1 MAGFK
6 MGRITSDVHRE
17 LSNIIRT
24 VKDPRVSSL
33 TNIVKVDVSG
43 DLSYAKVYVSTIEG
57 ESATADT
64 VKGLRSAAGYI
75 RRELGNRLKLRKT
88 PELRFIADDSI
99 AYSANIAG
107 IIEGF
112 TYGEEVTEN
121 GEED

>member
-17 LSNIIRT
+17 LADIIRT

-57 ESATADT
+57 ENATSET

-75 RRELGNRLKLRKT
+75 RRELGTRLKLRKT
-88 PELRFIADDSI
+88 PELRFVADDSI

-107 IIEGF
+107 ISDSF
-112 TYGEEVTEN
+112 TYGEEVSGD
-121 GEED
+121 GEEG

>member
-17 LSNIIRT
+17 LANIIRN
-24 VKDPRVSSL
+24 VKDPRVSPL

-57 ESATADT
+57 EASNTET

-88 PELRFIADDSI
+88 PELRFVADDSI

-107 IIEGF
+107 IIESF
-112 TYGEEVTEN
+112 TYGEEVS
-121 GEED
+121 EDGQKD